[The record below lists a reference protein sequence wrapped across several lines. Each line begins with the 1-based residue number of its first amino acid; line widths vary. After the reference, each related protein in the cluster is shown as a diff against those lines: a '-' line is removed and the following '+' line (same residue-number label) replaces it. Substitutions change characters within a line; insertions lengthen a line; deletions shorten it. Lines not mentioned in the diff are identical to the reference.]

1 MINWIGF
8 RTLVF
13 REITRFFT
21 VYRQTVIPGL
31 ISSGLYI
38 IIFGLTLQRR
48 ISSIDG
54 VPYTVYI
61 LPGLIMMNVIT
72 NAYNNTASSMLQMK
86 LLQQIQ
92 DMLITPLSNV
102 ELALAFIIGGAVRGF
117 VNGILVMFL
126 GIFIVGMPLENPL
139 AVILIIFMVSWAFS
153 SIGLVI
159 GITAQ
164 TWDNIA
170 TMVNFFITPLIFL
183 GGVFYSINYAPRL
196 LENHLTGQSYLLC
209 HQRPEA
215 ICSWCRRYTFLNL
228 ADSINFYDV
237 ALFFNRYLP
246 VPQRVPHQ
254 ELGCFRRCGAQSISL
269 SLFSPRQSFHRS
281 RW

>member
-8 RTLVF
+8 RTLVL
-13 REITRFFT
+13 REITRFLS

-54 VPYTVYI
+54 VPYTIYI

-86 LLQQIQ
+86 MLQQIQ

-117 VNGILVMFL
+117 VNGILVLLL
-126 GIFIVGMPLENPL
+126 GIFIVGMPLENPFS
-139 AVILIIFMVSWAFS
+139 VILIIFLVSWAFS

-159 GITAQ
+159 GIMAQ

-170 TMVNFFITPLIFL
+170 SMVNFFITPLIFL
-183 GGVFYSINYAPRL
+183 GGVFYSINM
-196 LENHLTGQSYLLC
+196 
-209 HQRPEA
+209 
-215 ICSWCRRYTFLNL
+215 
-228 ADSINFYDV
+228 
-237 ALFFNRYLP
+237 LP
-246 VPQRVPHQ
+246 DFWRT
-254 ELGCFRRCGAQSISL
+254 ISL
-269 SLFSPRQSFHRS
+269 VNPIYYVINGLRQSVLGVGDTPFSTSLAASIVMTLLFSSIGIFLFHKGYRIKS
-281 RW
+281 

>member
-8 RTLVF
+8 RTLVL
-13 REITRFFT
+13 REITRFLS

-54 VPYTVYI
+54 VPYTIYI

-86 LLQQIQ
+86 MLQQIQ

-117 VNGILVMFL
+117 VNGILVLLL
-126 GIFIVGMPLENPL
+126 GIFIVGMPLENPFS
-139 AVILIIFMVSWAFS
+139 VILIIFLVSWAFS

-159 GITAQ
+159 GIMAQ

-170 TMVNFFITPLIFL
+170 SMVNFFITPLIFL
-183 GGVFYSINYAPRL
+183 GGVFYSINM
-196 LENHLTGQSYLLC
+196 
-209 HQRPEA
+209 
-215 ICSWCRRYTFLNL
+215 
-228 ADSINFYDV
+228 
-237 ALFFNRYLP
+237 LP
-246 VPQRVPHQ
+246 DFWRT
-254 ELGCFRRCGAQSISL
+254 ISL
-269 SLFSPRQSFHRS
+269 VNPIYYVINGLRQSVLGVGDTPFSTSLTASIVMTLLFTSIGIFLFHKGYRIKS
-281 RW
+281 

>member
-8 RTLVF
+8 RTLVL
-13 REITRFFT
+13 REITRFLS

-48 ISSIDG
+48 ITAIDG

-86 LLQQIQ
+86 MLQQIQ

-117 VNGILVMFL
+117 VNGILVLLL
-126 GIFIVGMPLENPL
+126 GIFIVGMPLENPFS
-139 AVILIIFMVSWAFS
+139 VILIIFLVSWAFS

-159 GITAQ
+159 GIMAQ

-170 TMVNFFITPLIFL
+170 SMVNFFITPLIFL
-183 GGVFYSINYAPRL
+183 GGVFYSINM
-196 LENHLTGQSYLLC
+196 
-209 HQRPEA
+209 
-215 ICSWCRRYTFLNL
+215 
-228 ADSINFYDV
+228 
-237 ALFFNRYLP
+237 LP
-246 VPQRVPHQ
+246 DFWRT
-254 ELGCFRRCGAQSISL
+254 ISL
-269 SLFSPRQSFHRS
+269 VNPIYYVINGLRQSVLGVGDTPFSTSLTASIVMTLLFSSIGIFLFHKGYRIKS
-281 RW
+281 

>member
-8 RTLVF
+8 RTLVL
-13 REITRFFT
+13 REITRFLS

-48 ISSIDG
+48 ITAIDG

-117 VNGILVMFL
+117 VNGILVLFL
-126 GIFIVGMPLENPL
+126 GIFLVGMPVENP
-139 AVILIIFMVSWAFS
+139 FS
-153 SIGLVI
+153 
-159 GITAQ
+159 
-164 TWDNIA
+164 
-170 TMVNFFITPLIFL
+170 
-183 GGVFYSINYAPRL
+183 
-196 LENHLTGQSYLLC
+196 
-209 HQRPEA
+209 A
-215 ICSWCRRYTFLNL
+215 ISLSSWCRGHFQ
-228 ADSINFYDV
+228 V
-237 ALFFNRYLP
+237 
-246 VPQRVPHQ
+246 
-254 ELGCFRRCGAQSISL
+254 
-269 SLFSPRQSFHRS
+269 
-281 RW
+281 

>member
-8 RTLVF
+8 RTLVL
-13 REITRFFT
+13 REITRFLS

-86 LLQQIQ
+86 MLQQIQ

-117 VNGILVMFL
+117 VNGILVLLL
-126 GIFIVGMPLENPL
+126 GIFIVGMPLENPFS
-139 AVILIIFMVSWAFS
+139 VILIIFLVSWAFS

-159 GITAQ
+159 GIMAQ

-170 TMVNFFITPLIFL
+170 SMVNFFITPLIFL
-183 GGVFYSINYAPRL
+183 GGVFYSINM
-196 LENHLTGQSYLLC
+196 
-209 HQRPEA
+209 
-215 ICSWCRRYTFLNL
+215 
-228 ADSINFYDV
+228 
-237 ALFFNRYLP
+237 LP
-246 VPQRVPHQ
+246 DFWRT
-254 ELGCFRRCGAQSISL
+254 ISL
-269 SLFSPRQSFHRS
+269 VNPIYYVINGLRQSVLGVGDTPFS
-281 RW
+281 TSLI

>member
-1 MINWIGF
+1 
-8 RTLVF
+8 
-13 REITRFFT
+13 
-21 VYRQTVIPGL
+21 VIPGL

-54 VPYTVYI
+54 VPYTIYI

-86 LLQQIQ
+86 MLQQIQ

-117 VNGILVMFL
+117 VNGILVLLL
-126 GIFIVGMPLENPL
+126 GIFIVGMPLENPFS
-139 AVILIIFMVSWAFS
+139 VILIIFLVSWAFS

-159 GITAQ
+159 GIMAQ

-170 TMVNFFITPLIFL
+170 SMVNFFITPLIFL
-183 GGVFYSINYAPRL
+183 GGVFYSINM
-196 LENHLTGQSYLLC
+196 
-209 HQRPEA
+209 
-215 ICSWCRRYTFLNL
+215 
-228 ADSINFYDV
+228 
-237 ALFFNRYLP
+237 LP
-246 VPQRVPHQ
+246 DFWRT
-254 ELGCFRRCGAQSISL
+254 ISL
-269 SLFSPRQSFHRS
+269 VNPIYYVINGLRQSVLGVGDTPFSTSLTASIVMTLLFSSIGIFLFHKGYRIKS
-281 RW
+281 